1 MKKIILI
8 ICIILNLSLLDVD
21 AASTCDA
28 TEISRLNGI
37 ASKVKVNYEIEM
49 KTVENENY
57 KIDGGEP
64 TMEVPNVILDIY
76 NMTDDIFIIVSNN
89 LNNTTKTIVYS
100 DTDNGKYKLDT
111 YDNFN
116 GIAVYT
122 FDIYA
127 KSEPCKPRKLNSIT
141 YTKPIEN
148 PLYRMDI
155 CQNNLDVPLCAQFVT
170 EVDASRDLTKLEEE
184 ISNYKNT
191 LNNKVTTNKNNP
203 SDNDTL
209 DFVKE
214 NKYYI
219 ISSVLIVGALVG
231 GLIVWKKRSNRI

>member
-116 GIAVYT
+116 RIANYT

-148 PLYRMDI
+148 PLYSFDA
-155 CQNNLDVPLCAQFVT
+155 CQDNLDVPLCAQFVT
-170 EVDASRDLTKLEEE
+170 EVDSNRDLSKLDEE
-184 ISNYKNT
+184 ISNYRKNM
-191 LNNKVTTNKNNP
+191 NSTTTTKK
-203 SDNDTL
+203 SDTQSGAM

-219 ISSVLIVGALVG
+219 IGGSLLVLGIIT
-231 GLIVWKKRSNRI
+231 GLIIWKKRRDRI